1 MNFIDGLPLSRG
13 LLVILVMVDRL
24 TKYAHFYP
32 LKHPYIVAS
41 IAVVFLNNV
50 VKLHGL
56 PRSIVSDRD
65 KYMQVPSGNAC
76 LVS

>member
-1 MNFIDGLPLSRG
+1 MDFTDGLPVPGGYS
-13 LLVILVMVDRL
+13 VILVVVDRL

-32 LKHPYIVAS
+32 LKHPYSTAS
-41 IAVVFLNNV
+41 VSTVFLNNV

-65 KYMQVPSGNAC
+65 KVFTSAF
-76 LVS
+76 

>member
-1 MNFIDGLPLSRG
+1 MLI
-13 LLVILVMVDRL
+13 
-24 TKYAHFYP
+24 FYP

-65 KYMQVPSGNAC
+65 KYIQVPSGNAC